1 MMDPETAFVA
11 GMTVASIGMLIFMPL
26 MIFKPRFESLMQD
39 RNEWKLRAELAEN
52 EIGRAEALDFDVL
65 GSWGSATDPAD
76 WLDT

>member
-1 MMDPETAFVA
+1 MDPETAFVA
-11 GMTVASIGMLIFMPL
+11 GMTVASICMLIFMPL
-26 MIFKPRFESLMQD
+26 MICRPRFEELTLS

-52 EIGRAEALDFDVL
+52 EIGRAEALDFEVL